1 MIYGRLITQNMCFVT
16 FTAMKYGDLGRFHQ
30 QEKLFDSIM
39 IYCGL
44 PGVKCTV
51 LVILIIT

>member
-44 PGVKCTV
+44 LGVKCTV